1 VRGRASI
8 WDLLPVTVKAISP
21 LPVLAS
27 GGIGDGAGLA
37 RALTLGAQG
46 VSLGT
51 RFVASDEAGVHLAY
65 KRRIVEST
73 AADTVYNE
81 LYDVWWP
88 NAPHRTL
95 RNKTLLEWE
104 AAGRPAAGARPGEG
118 TSIGTRRMGDGQV
131 RDWPRYAIGVP
142 TPDFDGDIEYAPLWA
157 GESCSVVNDI
167 KPAAQI
173 VRDLVREA
181 EAVLGAA
188 SR

>member
-1 VRGRASI
+1 M
-8 WDLLPVTVKAISP
+8 LPPGTSP
-21 LPVLAS
+21 SRV
-27 GGIGDGAGLA
+27 A
-37 RALTLGAQG
+37 RSA
-46 VSLGT
+46 
-51 RFVASDEAGVHLAY
+51 RASDEAWAHPAY
-65 KRRIVEST
+65 KRRVVESA

-104 AAGRPAAGARPGEG
+104 AAGRPAVGARPGEG
-118 TSIGTRRMGDGQV
+118 MSIGTRRMGDGQV
-131 RDWPRYAIGVP
+131 RDWPRYAIGVA

-173 VRDLVREA
+173 VRDLIRQA
-181 EAVLGAA
+181 EAALEA
-188 SR
+188 SSG